1 MHRQR
6 IERISE
12 GTAKTITSTGELSTN
27 YFISTAEEGT
37 TWIKQY
43 AEKRSAKDPTFKT
56 AYEEEAALLA
66 LVRARQRSNLTQQN
80 LAKTL
85 RVSQPYIA
93 QIERGSKPISLSFMV
108 RYANAVGA
116 TIQITPQQENAVHA

>member
-1 MHRQR
+1 MGRQ
-6 IERISE
+6 
-12 GTAKTITSTGELSTN
+12 K
-27 YFISTAEEGT
+27 EEDM

-43 AEKRSAKDPTFKT
+43 AEKRSAKDPKFKA
-56 AYEEEAALLA
+56 AYEEEAALLG

-116 TIQITPQQENAVHA
+116 TIQITPQQDNTVPA

>member
-1 MHRQR
+1 M
-6 IERISE
+6 
-12 GTAKTITSTGELSTN
+12 
-27 YFISTAEEGT
+27 

-43 AEKRSAKDPTFKT
+43 AEKHSAKDPEFKA

-66 LVRARQRSNLTQQN
+66 LVRARQSSNLTQQS

-93 QIERGSKPISLSFMV
+93 QIERGSKPMSLSFMV

-116 TIQITPQQENAVHA
+116 SIHITPRHENAVPA